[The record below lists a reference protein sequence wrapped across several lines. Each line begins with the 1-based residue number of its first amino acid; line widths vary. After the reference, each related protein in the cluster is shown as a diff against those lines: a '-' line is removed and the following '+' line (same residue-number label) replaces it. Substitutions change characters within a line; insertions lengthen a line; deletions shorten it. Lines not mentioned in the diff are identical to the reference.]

1 MPNYINV
8 NTVNL
13 NSNMFANNKTVV
25 NVDLRNT
32 SWTNN
37 SMHNA
42 FKNCINLQS
51 ITNINNNV
59 TSMCDTFSE
68 CTSLVNAPI
77 IPNSVTNMRGT
88 FRRCINLINTPAIP
102 NSVTDM
108 RGTFYNCYSLINVS
122 AIPNSVTGIFQTFRS
137 CINLVN
143 APTIPNSVT
152 DMYEAFHCCISLVN
166 APEIPNSVTNM
177 GWTFE
182 DCINLVNAP
191 IIPNSVTDMNHTFY
205 GCRNLVNA
213 PEIPDS
219 VLYMN
224 RTFVGCTNLIN
235 VPKISNSVVKMDAV
249 FDNCRSL
256 IEAPA
261 IPNSITNIPSVF
273 RCCYNLVNAPVI
285 PDSITNMAD
294 TFRYCSNLVNIPK
307 ISNRVDDIVW
317 TFSGC
322 SNLVNAPTIPNSVTN
337 MHGTFDG
344 CRNLIGNIYIQSN
357 RVTNAMRCFNS
368 TTLTKN
374 IYIPFAYEN
383 SEYTPTYN
391 SFIAAGYDELGTQ
404 HGVYL
409 KDINLLPSTV
419 TLTVNT
425 TPVDATVTFNTG
437 TISGHSVTVPYN
449 TEVSY
454 TVSKEGYKTSETYT
468 HTVTQDET
476 INAPELEPDE
486 PEVELLLDDET
497 KILPAGTYK
506 YICIG
511 GGASGQNAINSS
523 RSVTTTQTRL
533 SGGTGGMGGGSGYI
547 TYGDFTLDE
556 DTEISFTVGKGG
568 VQTSTFGSGAPIA
581 GGASTITKV
590 SDSSVLGT
598 ASGGIINSSMVGVK
612 SSSGGSGGAAQ
623 SGMYANYQ
631 LNGYSS
637 RGPSDGHNGGI
648 GGGNGQ
654 PHAYQTDEDAAVWVK
669 ESGKGYYNTVK
680 SYANNAGVKG
690 SPGTS
695 GGGGI
700 GVSAVQDIITVD
712 FINNMDDTKLQT
724 LYNSIGGGGSGG
736 AATVYDT
743 DTIAGSGGA
752 GGGGGGWFAGEDG
765 AIKSDITTRQATGGN
780 GGDGAILYIKAS

>member
-1 MPNYINV
+1 MDRIILIKYGELSTKKGNRNFFINTLYNNVKNKLRDYNV
-8 NTVNL
+8 NISKDRSRMYISFMDDDLDKIKKVIDNIFGIHMYHIAYIVDTNDEIIQKKVL
-13 NSNMFANNKTVV
+13 EVMNNTNFKT
-25 NVDLRNT
+25 
-32 SWTNN
+32 
-37 SMHNA
+37 
-42 FKNCINLQS
+42 FKIETKRCDKSFS
-51 ITNINNNV
+51 IHSQEYNHVLGCLILKNINNISVDVHNPDV
-59 TSMCDTFSE
+59 LLRVEIREKHSYIYSNAYKGAGGYPVGSQPKGLLMLSGGIDSPVAGYLAMKRGIKLDAIYFEAIPHTSLDARQKVIDLSKELVKFTDNINLHVVNFTKIQEEIYKKCNPTYCITIMRRMMYRIAEGVAKKNKALAIINGESIGQVASQTLTSM
-68 CTSLVNAPI
+68 
-77 IPNSVTNMRGT
+77 SV
-88 FRRCINLINTPAIP
+88 I
-102 NSVTDM
+102 
-108 RGTFYNCYSLINVS
+108 
-122 AIPNSVTGIFQTFRS
+122 
-137 CINLVN
+137 
-143 APTIPNSVT
+143 
-152 DMYEAFHCCISLVN
+152 
-166 APEIPNSVTNM
+166 
-177 GWTFE
+177 
-182 DCINLVNAP
+182 
-191 IIPNSVTDMNHTFY
+191 
-205 GCRNLVNA
+205 
-213 PEIPDS
+213 
-219 VLYMN
+219 
-224 RTFVGCTNLIN
+224 
-235 VPKISNSVVKMDAV
+235 
-249 FDNCRSL
+249 
-256 IEAPA
+256 
-261 IPNSITNIPSVF
+261 
-273 RCCYNLVNAPVI
+273 
-285 PDSITNMAD
+285 
-294 TFRYCSNLVNIPK
+294 
-307 ISNRVDDIVW
+307 
-317 TFSGC
+317 
-322 SNLVNAPTIPNSVTN
+322 NSVTN